1 MAKYLDFYDLN
12 VYKEC
17 RNFRKKCSLLIKV
30 SIPDKEKFLLR
41 PQLLDASR
49 SITAN
54 IAEGHGRAY
63 YQDNI
68 RFCRIA
74 RGSLKECL
82 DHLIAAYDDK
92 YITIEKLQELKT
104 DYSLCLKLLNGYM
117 KGIKDRKKGEF

>member
-1 MAKYLDFYDLN
+1 MADYLDFYDLN

-17 RNFRKKCSLLIKV
+17 RKFRKKCSAVVIEF
-30 SIPDKEKFLLR
+30 IPAQEKFLLT
-41 PQLLDASR
+41 PQLKDASR

-63 YQDNI
+63 YQENI

-74 RGSLKECL
+74 RVSLKECL

-92 YITIEKLQELKT
+92 YITTEKLKELKT

-117 KGIKDRKKGEF
+117 KGIKDRKKDEF